1 MNVEGQV
8 SSATLTGKISVFL
21 GLITVDLAITCA
33 VLFCDTYSGIASDTN
48 PNHVVGQRTF
58 LFFIIGS
65 AV

>member
-33 VLFCDTYSGIASDTN
+33 VLFCDTYSGIASDNN
-48 PNHVVGQRTF
+48 PNKVVGQRTF